1 MGFDPGLEEE
11 SRKNIVFNLSIYLVP
26 LTQPTTMRA
35 LPISFIIGMKES
47 QRYQLEIEWSRCMY
61 SHNEILYCIVVPP
74 GPSRSSRIARSQQLE
89 CLIIKDK
96 LPFKSA
102 T

>member
-1 MGFDPGLEEE
+1 
-11 SRKNIVFNLSIYLVP
+11 
-26 LTQPTTMRA
+26 MRA

-61 SHNEILYCIVVPP
+61 SHNEILYCIVVPSEP
-74 GPSRSSRIARSQQLE
+74 LRLSRIAWSWVEIRGNMV
-89 CLIIKDK
+89 
-96 LPFKSA
+96 